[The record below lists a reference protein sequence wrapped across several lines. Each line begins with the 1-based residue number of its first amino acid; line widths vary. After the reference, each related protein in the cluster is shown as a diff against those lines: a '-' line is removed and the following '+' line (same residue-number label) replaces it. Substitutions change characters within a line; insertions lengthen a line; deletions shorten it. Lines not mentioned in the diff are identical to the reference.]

1 MKILF
6 SGGGTGGHFYPIIAI
21 AQAIN
26 ETVEKEKLVGV
37 EMYFMSDNPY
47 DERLLFENKII
58 FKKAAAGKLR
68 NYFSLRNYLID
79 PFKMLWGII
88 TATWKL
94 FWLYPDI
101 VFGKGGYASFP
112 ALWAARILRIPIFIH
127 ESDSIP
133 GRVNLIAG
141 KWNAVKR
148 IAVSYPEA
156 LSYFSPEKTAVTGN
170 PIRRE
175 LLDKIEKGAA
185 EYFGFDKDIPI
196 IFVTGGSQGAVN
208 INDIVVDALPEL
220 VKKYQ
225 IVHQT
230 GKNNLKDVLKRSNFL
245 LENIPEKTRYKAFPD
260 LNETA
265 MKMIGGSAS
274 LIISRAGSTIF
285 EIANWRIPSIIIPIP
300 EDISRDQKKN
310 AFAFARVSGAT
321 VLEEK
326 NLSVSIFISE
336 IKRILEN
343 PKMQEEMKAGAAKFA
358 PKDAAIKIAEEII
371 KMGLQHEK

>member
-358 PKDAAIKIAEEII
+358 PKDVAIKIAEEII